1 MHAGD
6 GYAKRLQLVPRTL
19 STRSHPLRSVLEQV
33 SAKSCPNG
41 YNFHCHTQCSDGSL
55 EPLVLAQQAQALGL
69 LHLAVT
75 DHHSTAAFLP
85 IQDWFKSQRDQG
97 LAVPTFWTGMEISC
111 LLKGCLVHVLA
122 LGFEY
127 GHKALHLYN
136 QGDAAVGEPLR
147 ADAVVRAIHDA
158 GGLAVL
164 AHPARYR
171 LGHDVMIA
179 AAAEIGMDGGE
190 AWYDYDM
197 QPVWEPTSIVCEAI
211 DLQLKNLG
219 LLRTCGT
226 DTHGHD
232 LKGR

>member
-1 MHAGD
+1 MAD
-6 GYAKRLQLVPRTL
+6 
-19 STRSHPLRSVLEQV
+19 RSHPLREVLNQV
-33 SAKSCPNG
+33 SVESCPG
-41 YNFHCHTQCSDGSL
+41 GLNFHCHTQCSDGSL
-55 EPLVLAQQAQALGL
+55 EPLALAQQAQNLGL
-69 LHLAVT
+69 QHLAVT
-75 DHHSTAAFLP
+75 DHHSTAAYLT
-85 IQDWFKSQRDQG
+85 IQEYFSAQREHG
-97 LAVPTFWTGMEISC
+97 SAVPTLWTGMEISC

-122 LGFEY
+122 LGFDH
-127 GHKALHLYN
+127 GHRALHHYH

-147 ADAVVRAIHDA
+147 ADAVVRAIHAA

-171 LGHDVMIA
+171 LGHDVLIEEA
-179 AAAEIGMDGGE
+179 AAIGIDGGE

-197 QPVWEPTSIVCEAI
+197 QAVWSPTPVVCDAI

-226 DTHGHD
+226 DTHGLD

>member
-1 MHAGD
+1 MA
-6 GYAKRLQLVPRTL
+6 VP
-19 STRSHPLRSVLEQV
+19 SHPLRRVLSQV
-33 SAKSCPNG
+33 SADRCPAEL
-41 YNFHCHTQCSDGSL
+41 NFHCHTQCSDGSL
-55 EPLVLAQQAQALGL
+55 EPVALAQQAQALGL
-69 LHLAVT
+69 QHLAVT

-85 IQDWFKSQRDQG
+85 INQWLSSQRAQG
-97 LAVPTFWTGMEISC
+97 SVVPALWTGMEISC

-127 GHKALHLYN
+127 GHSALHPYN

-147 ADAVVRAIHDA
+147 ADAVVRAIHTA
-158 GGLAVL
+158 GGLAIL

-171 LGHDVMIA
+171 LGHAVLINA
-179 AAAEIGMDGGE
+179 AAAIGIDGGE

-197 QPVWEPTSIVCEAI
+197 QTVWSPSPVVCEAI
-211 DLQLKNLG
+211 DQQLKNLG

-226 DTHGHD
+226 DTHGLD